1 MKIPALKAERR
12 AVSGT
17 KAMRKARAEGRM
29 PGVLYGR
36 GKDNQNLLFSSKDI
50 QLLVHDAAHVVKLDM
65 GGEEQYALM
74 RALQRD
80 FLGDEIQ
87 HIDFVRIELSDKV
100 RLRIPLTFRGTPK
113 GATHGGMLE
122 VSHGDVE
129 VHCPAD
135 RIPKDI
141 EVEVTN
147 LDVGD
152 AIHFGELKLPEGAD
166 LVAKPSLVVVKC
178 AHARRAEEDLV
189 PAVGAAAAVPSATGA
204 PAAAAAAAAA
214 PAAGKEAAKGGGKE
228 AKK

>member
-17 KAMRKARAEGRM
+17 KAMRKARTEGRM

-36 GKDNQNLLFSSKDI
+36 GKENQNLLFSSKDI
-50 QLLVHDAAHVVKLDM
+50 QLLVHDAAHVVKLEM

-152 AIHFGELKLPEGAD
+152 AVHFGELKLPEGAE
-166 LVAKPSLVVVKC
+166 LVPKATLVVVKC

-204 PAAAAAAAAA
+204 PAAAAAA